1 MAAFHEGHRDF
12 YTIETGWKKLPQGG
26 YTPEYKLSIA
36 QHQRINRIRRFQ
48 YAIYVSSP
56 APFPEKETHAYRIRQ
71 NPCMSEYALPPLNEH
86 PAPLTNPK
94 KEIIIKKPQPPPQP
108 ALLSQVQKPISVF
121 LTPATTT
128 NKLTPENATLQSRQQ
143 SLLQRIRDRSQ
154 IAKDTPANR
163 DEAEAWYRGE
173 WIIQGLFMLLSQMPG
188 RPRVAVSF
196 GATVKQ
202 LVSSSGMLT
211 SAAAVRAGV
220 EIVARAVPWFVR
232 VIRLREGGVMGP
244 ECRSTREKPE
254 NNFGGQMVGSAGNRV
269 FGGKE
274 NGRGRQIEGL
284 LIFARRDGGMVIGL
298 EDVLREF
305 RAKKR
310 EWEMTR
316 I

>member
-1 MAAFHEGHRDF
+1 M
-12 YTIETGWKKLPQGG
+12 
-26 YTPEYKLSIA
+26 
-36 QHQRINRIRRFQ
+36 
-48 YAIYVSSP
+48 V
-56 APFPEKETHAYRIRQ
+56 
-71 NPCMSEYALPPLNEH
+71 
-86 PAPLTNPK
+86 
-94 KEIIIKKPQPPPQP
+94 
-108 ALLSQVQKPISVF
+108 
-121 LTPATTT
+121 
-128 NKLTPENATLQSRQQ
+128 
-143 SLLQRIRDRSQ
+143 
-154 IAKDTPANR
+154 
-163 DEAEAWYRGE
+163 
-173 WIIQGLFMLLSQMPG
+173 LSQMPG